1 MRLITSDNICNTLF
15 AQIQTNAIDRGDCH
29 WEGYKNWCIRGEEIE
44 QAIKDIFA
52 DDNIFKPTIDIVRCE
67 ECKHYT
73 PVEGGK
79 PFCALHITA
88 VAYDDF
94 CSYGERKDNERKA
107 D

>member
-1 MRLITSDNICNTLF
+1 MRLITDQNIQNTLLSK
-15 AQIQTNAIDRGDCH
+15 IQTNALAKGRCH
-29 WEGYKNWCIRGEEIE
+29 WGDYKQWCLSGEEIE

-52 DDNIFKPTIDIVRCE
+52 EDDIFKPTIEIVRCE

-94 CSYGERKDNERKA
+94 CSYGERKDGE
-107 D
+107 